1 MTHPSRTGLQAG
13 RFFVMAWIGVY
24 PIVTLISLVFGEL
37 LLSVPLAIRTLFL
50 SGLVVGYMTFFWIP
64 FIQRFNRAR

>member
-1 MTHPSRTGLQAG
+1 
-13 RFFVMAWIGVY
+13 MAWIGVY
-24 PIVTLISLVFGEL
+24 PFVTLISWGFGEL

-50 SGLVVGYMTFFWIP
+50 SGLVVGYMIFFWIP

>member
-1 MTHPSRTGLQAG
+1 MTHPSRTALQAG

-37 LLSVPLAIRTLFL
+37 LLSVPLAIRTLVL
-50 SGLVVGYMTFFWIP
+50 SGLVVGYMIFVWIP
-64 FIQRFNRAR
+64 FIQRFNGAR